1 MNGRLL
7 NQFEERFGEL
17 RAWKG
22 YPFGAPHQIL
32 ERVWDQLEGGVVAN
46 ISRRVVALASFN
58 GYVRSF
64 ACTGLLIKWCRSR
77 ATHTVVLTS
86 ASLVRSHLNEDD
98 IDENLRIEVFLPPN
112 QRCDG
117 TLELYDLHCNIAI
130 VSIKKGFNSI
140 HPEDV
145 FNKGK
150 QKLSIKVVAVGRD
163 TIHELLMG
171 TIREV
176 KFSNKDCKL
185 DCKDLHWST
194 CKIKKVGI
202 GGPLI
207 DFDGSFVGMNFYDES
222 SATPFLPR
230 SKVVHALRS
239 AYNSILPLERGC
251 NPRAINVVSRG
262 RKTQV
267 SKKRG
272 RKTNEWPVSK
282 PYWSHGALDVDMYD
296 VPKHT
301 GRTFL

>member
-272 RKTNEWPVSK
+272 RKTNE
-282 PYWSHGALDVDMYD
+282 
-296 VPKHT
+296 
-301 GRTFL
+301 